1 MQDLEPLLKKLV
13 DQHHRQFANAL
24 SLSIS
29 WQDDNTNAS
38 RDVSNF
44 QAILRLFGYPTAEEY
59 VIPDNACM
67 PGWDIAVKIQ
77 GLIRQAMKMTGRTI
91 ILIHYAGH
99 GLNHN
104 ERLFFCDSTEKKK
117 FNVDRNLLNFVDS
130 ESNLTDSDNI
140 DIVFIFD
147 CCYSYLATR
156 GYRGENRVVE
166 VLAAVD
172 AESKLAFS
180 AGVRASFTG
189 KLYAE
194 ILRRKQLGAKDVE
207 LADLIMY
214 LRKESPVKKPAY
226 RILVGVNSLRLS
238 IAGDNE
244 QGPIYHPPGPALQAV
259 FSFRLA
265 ETLTIG
271 QLAAFC
277 DWIWKLPREIGL
289 SLELVFETQS
299 MLMIFLAP
307 FAFWLKLKD
316 YRFVQFIGESDTG
329 NLLLSIPTSSTPGP
343 KEENIHPNPSH
354 TASKP
359 GYHCGRHCSY

>member
-1 MQDLEPLLKKLV
+1 MSALPSSGDHISLQDLEPLLKKLV

-38 RDVSNF
+38 GDVSNF

-226 RILVGVNSLRLS
+226 RILVGVNSLRL
-238 IAGDNE
+238 
-244 QGPIYHPPGPALQAV
+244 
-259 FSFRLA
+259 LA

-316 YRFVQFIGESDTG
+316 YRFVEFIGESDTG

-359 GYHCGRHCSY
+359 GYHSGRHCSY